1 MLNDL
6 SFAFRLFEGME
17 KDNLSYIYRG
27 YFTQGVTDK
36 IISLTETNLEN
47 YGKSSKI
54 KKRVFSIL
62 VEGLQNITRHQD
74 TLKDESQ
81 SGIFVIQQKED
92 RYYITTGNLIDKNNI
107 TKLSQQLDKINS
119 LEKDDLKKFYKAVL
133 NDNIM
138 SNKGGAGLGLIEMA
152 RKSGNKLSYDFKNID
167 DKHSY
172 FYLYTEISIS
182 QSEENKNVA
191 AYSLTNIKNLHNILN
206 KENVLLIFN
215 GIFNQ
220 ENLINLLSIIEEH
233 MANALLLRKKVFNIM
248 VEMLQNIVKH
258 GDNNIDNK
266 GNSGIFFINKKN
278 NIYYLNSGNYIVNTK
293 INDLKDKIDHVNSL
307 DDKNLNKFYNN
318 RLFNFQIDSSKEAGL
333 GLIELRL
340 KSKNKLVYNINKID
354 NEFSFFTLRT
364 CVEHKETYE

>member
-6 SFAFRLFEGME
+6 SFAFKLFEGMQ

-27 YFTQGVTDK
+27 NFTQGVTDK
-36 IISLTETNLEN
+36 IILLTETNLSN
-47 YGKSSKI
+47 YGESSKM
-54 KKRVFSIL
+54 KKRVFSIM

-74 TLKDESQ
+74 VLSEDDR
-81 SGIFVIQQKED
+81 SGIFVIQQKEN
-92 RYYITTGNLIDKNNI
+92 RYYITTGNLIAKNNI
-107 TKLSQQLDKINS
+107 NNLTKQLDKINS
-119 LEKDDLKKFYKAVL
+119 LEKDDLKAFYKSVL
-133 NDNIM
+133 NDNMM

-152 RKSGNKLSYDFKNID
+152 RKSGNNLIYDFKDID
-167 DKHSY
+167 DDFSY
-172 FYLYTEISIS
+172 FYLHTEISLS
-182 QSEENKNVA
+182 QQTEKATV
-191 AYSLTNIKNLHNILN
+191 YSLINIKNLHNILN

-233 MANALLLRKKVFNIM
+233 MAHALLLKKRVFNIM

-266 GNSGIFFINKKN
+266 GNSGIFFINKKGN
-278 NIYYLNSGNYIVNTK
+278 MYLLNSGNYINNSKVDN
-293 INDLKDKIDHVNSL
+293 LKLKIDHVNSL
-307 DDKNLNKFYNN
+307 DEKKLNKFYND

-340 KSKNKLVYNINKID
+340 KSKNKLVYNFNKID
-354 NEFSFFTLRT
+354 DEQSFFTLRT
-364 CVEHKETYE
+364 SIEHNV

>member
-6 SFAFRLFEGME
+6 SFAFQLFESMQ

-27 YFTQGVTDK
+27 LFTQGVTDK
-36 IISLTETNLEN
+36 IISLTETNLSN
-47 YGKSSKI
+47 YGESSKM
-54 KKRVFSIL
+54 KKRVFSIM

-74 TLKDESQ
+74 VYSEENR
-81 SGIFVIQQKED
+81 SGIFVIQQKEK
-92 RYYITTGNLIDKNNI
+92 RYYITTGNLISNNNI
-107 TKLSQQLDKINS
+107 DKLTKQLDKINS
-119 LEKDDLKKFYKAVL
+119 LEKDDLKTFYKSVL

-152 RKSGNKLSYDFKNID
+152 RKSGNKLSYDFKDID
-167 DKHSY
+167 DKFSY
-172 FYLYTEISIS
+172 FYLHTEISMAP
-182 QSEENKNVA
+182 QLETHK
-191 AYSLTNIKNLHNILN
+191 AYSLTNIKGLHNILN

-233 MANALLLRKKVFNIM
+233 MAHALLLKKRVFNIM

-258 GDNNIDNK
+258 GDNNIGNK
-266 GNSGIFFINKKN
+266 GNYGIFFINKKEN
-278 NIYYLNSGNYIVNTK
+278 MYFLNSGNYVNNSKVDNLKVKIDYVNT
-293 INDLKDKIDHVNSL
+293 L
-307 DDKNLNKFYNN
+307 DEQKLNKFYND

-340 KSKNKLVYNINKID
+340 KSKNKLVYNLNKID
-354 NEFSFFTLRT
+354 NELSFFTLRT
-364 CVEHKETYE
+364 CIEHND